1 MNAEAIVVLFLIV
14 IGMVWAF
21 WLIFKRDLMKDN
33 LGKLLGY
40 FAGVI
45 ITLLI
50 VLWITSRFLPWW
62 AVRLVVDTQQ
72 SQDVKDLQVVV
83 GQLVNSPGATVP
95 PTQAPGVTPVIPIV
109 TVSPV
114 VTPESGSNQ
123 LLFTPGIAE
132 KIYTVQPQETLFSIA
147 RKHGVTVEELR
158 RRNNIPANSDLI
170 IIGQQLII
178 PSR

>member
-21 WLIFKRDLMKDN
+21 WLIFKRDLMKDS

-72 SQDVKDLQVVV
+72 SQDVRDLQVVV
-83 GQLVNSPGATVP
+83 GQLVNNPGATVP
-95 PTQAPGVTPVIPIV
+95 PTQAPVVNPVVPIV

-114 VTPESGSNQ
+114 VTPES
-123 LLFTPGIAE
+123 LLYQPMFTPGIAE
-132 KIYTVQPQETLFSIA
+132 QIYTVKPGDTLSKIS
-147 RKHGVTVEELR
+147 REQGVSLDWLKQRNQQLKNPDELY
-158 RRNNIPANSDLI
+158 PGQKI
-170 IIGQQLII
+170 II
-178 PSR
+178 R

>member
-72 SQDVKDLQVVV
+72 SQDVRDLQRVV
-83 GQLVNSPGATVP
+83 GQLVNNPGATVP
-95 PTQAPGVTPVIPIV
+95 PTQVPTIAPIV

-114 VTPESGSNQ
+114 VTPENSSSQ
-123 LLFTPGIAE
+123 SLFTPGVGE
-132 KIYTVQPQETLFSIA
+132 RTYVVRSGDTLYRISQNT
-147 RKHGVTVEELR
+147 GVSVERLKQ
-158 RRNNIPANSDLI
+158 RNNLNSDLI
-170 IIGQQLII
+170 VPGQQLII
-178 PSR
+178 P